1 MQNSFIEKL
10 SKIDV
15 PMNEETGMFSHF
27 LFFKKIKSI
36 QFLKL
41 LHNKTFIYEKACSLF
56 ILNFLSYNVVVLV
69 FSIVDK

>member
-27 LFFKKIKSI
+27 LFFKKIVYSI
-36 QFLKL
+36 S
-41 LHNKTFIYEKACSLF
+41 KAS
-56 ILNFLSYNVVVLV
+56 S
-69 FSIVDK
+69 